1 MGKTGNCSYPM
12 NKTSKSS
19 LKKKRKSKGGGK
31 KRCPN
36 CLKKKSRDRGC
47 GECGKP
53 HNGGSNK
60 YKKKSKEKTYKK
72 KRQCGGKSRRNR
84 RSRSKKT
91 RKSQRGGSTSIAP
104 QSFNNIWNS
113 MTGTLGNAFNVY
125 GGHPQT
131 AAPHF
136 AKSMP

>member
-1 MGKTGNCSYPM
+1 MSKMSKTKKKEANCS
-12 NKTSKSS
+12 SKS
-19 LKKKRKSKGGGK
+19 RI
-31 KRCPN
+31 
-36 CLKKKSRDRGC
+36 KKS
-47 GECGKP
+47 
-53 HNGGSNK
+53 NG
-60 YKKKSKEKTYKK
+60 
-72 KRQCGGKSRRNR
+72 GGKSRRHR
-84 RSRSKKT
+84 RSKRTRTCKKCKKPIRRCKKC
-91 RKSQRGGSTSIAP
+91 RKSRRSQRGGSTSIAP